1 MNNIPSDIYKAITS
15 AYCKSM
21 GCGISRDTCISLGKC
36 DNCDIFEKELTKID
50 NAERR
55 D

>member
-1 MNNIPSDIYKAITS
+1 MNNIPSDIYNAITS

-21 GCGISRDTCISLGKC
+21 DCGIPRDTCISLGKC
-36 DNCDIFEKELTKID
+36 DKCDIFEKELTKID

-55 D
+55 N